1 MSHWGALRIEKFLFW
16 LPFYG
21 TGSQRET
28 PEGDVQRILPQELR
42 GPTQVVAQCPFFA
55 FFWWQ
60 RVEKFHSE
68 SHFAALCNV
77 GFKDSKWS
85 PFPKRSSN
93 DFQISKKKPQKKD
106 LFKETKMARMMR
118 TSSRKEKLNV
128 FSNHLK
134 LINSPLNPTRIALSM
149 LPAKFIQGSKERF
162 VPRERQVKWSKAH
175 FLVWGSAL
183 LKDEIGKMDCRW
195 WTKDGED
202 EQQVEEL
209 FLDINPAQ
217 DISVLFAH
225 LRI

>member
-21 TGSQRET
+21 TGSQQAT
-28 PEGDVQRILPQELR
+28 PEGDVQRIPPQELR
-42 GPTQVVAQCPFFA
+42 GPTQVVAQCPFFFFA
-55 FFWWQ
+55 FFLWQ

-68 SHFAALCNV
+68 SHFAALWNV
-77 GFKDSKWS
+77 GFKDSKRS

-118 TSSRKEKLNV
+118 TSSRKEKLDV

-175 FLVWGSAL
+175 FLDWGSAL
-183 LKDEIGKMDCRW
+183 LGRRDREDGLQVMDKGW
-195 WTKDGED
+195 WGWAAGWG
-202 EQQVEEL
+202 VY
-209 FLDINPAQ
+209 
-217 DISVLFAH
+217 SGH
-225 LRI
+225 